1 MLFLAVLLFTTVPLV
16 SSQFLN
22 PSQSRELWRTGQ
34 TRKVQYNTK
43 LEKYTIALWQQAIA
57 GGSATLGPIIVE
69 TTTGPKREF
78 EWKVDLEELD
88 LGASNVFFF
97 WLFEGDKS
105 VQGQVKKGQAF
116 SSAFFN
122 ITDEPEPTSSSSV
135 KSSTTRSSTSVAS
148 SSELSPTSLVSMT
161 TEVELTTTTPEA
173 PATTQAR
180 VLPTAQEPGPTDKTK
195 AGDASASNVPEL
207 NQSVKRLYIRATAVA
222 ELPALL
228 KGENVKPASGLGS
241 QSGVLP
247 VAAVV
252 EGAFTN
258 EGLEAAKAACDPV
271 KQIPWFKKSPAGP
284 GAPPAEV
291 LAKVISEKLSEEFKS
306 GLPAPGVYWW

>member
-22 PSQSRELWRTGQ
+22 PSQSRELWRIGQ

-122 ITDEPEPTSSSSV
+122 ITDEPEPSSSSSI
-135 KSSTTRSSTSVAS
+135 KSSTIRTSTSVAS
-148 SSELSPTSLVSMT
+148 SSTSSTTSLVSST
-161 TEVELTTTTPEA
+161 TENELATTTPEA
-173 PATTQAR
+173 AATTQAR
-180 VLPTAQEPGPTDKTK
+180 ILPTAQEPGPTDKTK
-195 AGDASASNVPEL
+195 AGDASTSNVPEVVVADPNSL
-207 NQSVKRLYIRATAVA
+207 SVGAQAGIGVGVGLVGVTCVVCV
-222 ELPALL
+222 LL
-228 KGENVKPASGLGS
+228 WYRYLKK
-241 QSGVLP
+241 
-247 VAAVV
+247 
-252 EGAFTN
+252 
-258 EGLEAAKAACDPV
+258 
-271 KQIPWFKKSPAGP
+271 KQQT
-284 GAPPAEV
+284 
-291 LAKVISEKLSEEFKS
+291 ISELHGSTTFPQ
-306 GLPAPGVYWW
+306 LPGYSRSHEVGGEDPESPVDKPGYYVNKRPVEID

>member
-22 PSQSRELWRTGQ
+22 PSQSRELWRIGQ

-122 ITDEPEPTSSSSV
+122 ITDEPEPSSSSSI
-135 KSSTTRSSTSVAS
+135 KSSTTRTSASFAS
-148 SSELSPTSLVSMT
+148 SSEASSTSLASTT
-161 TEVELTTTTPEA
+161 TEVELTTTTSEA
-173 PATTQAR
+173 PTTTQVR
-180 VLPTAQEPGPTDKTK
+180 VLPTAQEPGPTYKTK
-195 AGDASASNVPEL
+195 AGDASASNVPEV
-207 NQSVKRLYIRATAVA
+207 SVADPNSLSVGAQAGIGVGVGLVGVTCVVCVMLWYRY
-222 ELPALL
+222 L
-228 KGENVKPASGLGS
+228 KK
-241 QSGVLP
+241 
-247 VAAVV
+247 
-252 EGAFTN
+252 
-258 EGLEAAKAACDPV
+258 
-271 KQIPWFKKSPAGP
+271 KQQT
-284 GAPPAEV
+284 
-291 LAKVISEKLSEEFKS
+291 ISELHGSTTFPQ
-306 GLPAPGVYWW
+306 LPGYSRSHGVGGEDPESPVDKPGYYVNKRPVEID

>member
-22 PSQSRELWRTGQ
+22 PSQSRELWRIGQ

-105 VQGQVKKGQAF
+105 VQGQFILHQVFDNPNFDF
-116 SSAFFN
+116 SRFLVH
-122 ITDEPEPTSSSSV
+122 IV
-135 KSSTTRSSTSVAS
+135 HHVAS
-148 SSELSPTSLVSMT
+148 LIDD
-161 TEVELTTTTPEA
+161 
-173 PATTQAR
+173 R
-180 VLPTAQEPGPTDKTK
+180 K
-195 AGDASASNVPEL
+195 
-207 NQSVKRLYIRATAVA
+207 
-222 ELPALL
+222 
-228 KGENVKPASGLGS
+228 
-241 QSGVLP
+241 
-247 VAAVV
+247 
-252 EGAFTN
+252 
-258 EGLEAAKAACDPV
+258 
-271 KQIPWFKKSPAGP
+271 
-284 GAPPAEV
+284 
-291 LAKVISEKLSEEFKS
+291 
-306 GLPAPGVYWW
+306 